1 LGFSGNDLPTISTH
15 IMLKRKTTV
24 TIESHRGIL
33 RLRWNDSSPKRRSL
47 NLHLPD
53 SPATRALAKKKKLW
67 IEQDYQEGEAVYD
80 RTLAKYEESNSDS
93 GSINLTAS
101 ELFEAFA
108 QHQAKDKSLAQ
119 SSIDARYKPV
129 AVALKKVFPDLL
141 VCEIDKEQVEKFVT
155 HCQKTLQTA
164 GVYRERIGIIKSC
177 WEWGAEKYELSI
189 NPWVGLNGRM
199 KPIAKQKTSPFT
211 EEEVNRIRMGFRSS
225 QYYSYLADFVD
236 TLFLLGLRPGEACGL
251 QWSSISHDFSKIWI
265 GRSITSGVV
274 RENTKNNKPRE
285 ITIPPTLA
293 AILKR
298 RKAEVKPRNGT
309 DLLFTTPTGLPIDI
323 RNFRARA
330 WKKTLEAVGVDYKK
344 PYKMRGT
351 AELFAI
357 ASGQN
362 YVAVA
367 AAFGHKPEVAHAHYI
382 DVPVF
387 YEFDYQKLP
396 PIIKKSTS

>member
-1 LGFSGNDLPTISTH
+1 
-15 IMLKRKTTV
+15 MLKRKTTV

-164 GVYRERIGIIKSC
+164 GVYRER
-177 WEWGAEKYELSI
+177 
-189 NPWVGLNGRM
+189 
-199 KPIAKQKTSPFT
+199 T
-211 EEEVNRIRMGFRSS
+211 
-225 QYYSYLADFVD
+225 
-236 TLFLLGLRPGEACGL
+236 
-251 QWSSISHDFSKIWI
+251 
-265 GRSITSGVV
+265 
-274 RENTKNNKPRE
+274 
-285 ITIPPTLA
+285 
-293 AILKR
+293 ILKR

>member
-1 LGFSGNDLPTISTH
+1 MI
-15 IMLKRKTTV
+15 KRKTSV
-24 TIESHRGIL
+24 TIENHRGIL
-33 RLRWNDSSPKRRSL
+33 RLRRNDGSPKRRSL

-53 SPATRALAKKKKLW
+53 SPATRALAKKKKAW
-67 IEQDYQEGEAVYD
+67 IERDYQEGEAVYD
-80 RTLAKYEESNSDS
+80 RTLAKYQKSDSNSA
-93 GSINLTAS
+93 SINLTAS
-101 ELFEAFA
+101 ELFEAFT

-129 AVALKKVFPDLL
+129 NVALNRVFPDLL
-141 VCEIDKEQVEKFVT
+141 ACEIDKEQVEKFVT
-155 HCQKTLQTA
+155 HCQKTLKTA

-177 WEWGAEKYELSI
+177 WDWGTEKYGLSPI

-199 KPIAKQKTSPFT
+199 KPISKQQTPPFT
-211 EEEVNRIRMGFRSS
+211 EAEVFKILEGFRTS
-225 QYYSYLADFVD
+225 QYHSHYSDFVE
-236 TLFLLGLRPGEACGL
+236 TLLGLGLRPGEACGL
-251 QWSSISHDFSKIWI
+251 QWKAINHDFSKVWI
-265 GRSITSGVV
+265 GRSLTSGVI

-285 ITIPPTLA
+285 ISIPPALG

-298 RKAEVKPRNGT
+298 RKAEAKLVKGT
-309 DLLFTTPTGLPIDI
+309 DLVFISPTGLPIDI

-330 WKKTLEAVGVDYKK
+330 WRQTLQAVGVEYKR

-351 AELFAI
+351 AESFAI

-387 YEFDYQKLP
+387 YVFE
-396 PIIKKSTS
+396 